1 MMNVDRNSYNCHFL
15 VSVQDKKNRTG
26 KNLGKRCHGNV
37 NFIIL
42 RFPAELKIW
51 PKFFDKFLEK
61 YQNVDFT

>member
-42 RFPAELKIW
+42 RFPAELKI
-51 PKFFDKFLEK
+51 
-61 YQNVDFT
+61 